1 MPSARYRGP
10 PMMLANMRAQGVLT
24 RIPHLRHGLRHV
36 GPLGIRCPTPLGA
49 THRYGIAVGDGL
61 QMRRCE
67 TENLLSQMNRLPW
80 RFAMARLPPPWRCGR
95 RRGVGAP
102 LEPQGHPHRDQE
114 EPQDEHRSP
123 AP

>member
-80 RFAMARLPPPWRCGR
+80 RFAMATTAATLAVWPTTWSRCPARAPGPSTSGSGR
-95 RRGVGAP
+95 TTG
-102 LEPQGHPHRDQE
+102 
-114 EPQDEHRSP
+114 
-123 AP
+123 